1 MAKDRAKVGCNPR
14 HPRHTVGVF
23 LKKGEPHVTQ
33 VTIGSILKWSS
44 MTWMIW
50 GYPHFR
56 NPPYIAKHQWM
67 KNCRSSLC
75 KLLALLPFP
84 IQFCERTLNLNIHIK
99 VLSSATCRLP
109 TVMFLQL
116 NIWVLPKGGP
126 HFGNPPALGNTGPCP
141 PVSMG
146 TEKPI
151 NASNNPVSNTV
162 AKRKCLERRCFSKH
176 SPSHS

>member
-23 LKKGEPHVTQ
+23 LKKGGTPRYPSHHRFNTQ
-33 VTIGSILKWSS
+33 MVIHDLDDL
-44 MTWMIW
+44 

-99 VLSSATCRLP
+99 VLSLQHADFPLWCFYNSIFGCYPRGDPTLGTPQLLATQDLAHR
-109 TVMFLQL
+109 
-116 NIWVLPKGGP
+116 
-126 HFGNPPALGNTGPCP
+126 
-141 PVSMG
+141 
-146 TEKPI
+146 
-151 NASNNPVSNTV
+151 
-162 AKRKCLERRCFSKH
+162 
-176 SPSHS
+176 SPWEPRSR